1 MIKSQLIWS
10 FAVADLGFFSG
21 RGARPRSQE
30 VPDLSFCR
38 PQTKFG
44 QGNVF
49 TPVCHSVHRGVWLQ
63 GGSAT
68 RGAACRGSASRGV
81 CLQGK
86 GWADPPIGYYEIRS
100 MIGRY
105 ASYWNAF
112 LLANFFTKRCKNAKI
127 APRGRMYHLHPLNPS
142 IVKITLFQFETKV
155 WELANLTDC
164 E

>member
-44 QGNVF
+44 QGNIF
-49 TPVCHSVHRGVWLQ
+49 TPVCHSVHRGVCLK

-68 RGAACRGSASRGV
+68 RGGCMQRV
-81 CLQGK
+81 CLQG
-86 GWADPPIGYYEIRS
+86 GLPPGEGLGRPPSPIGYYEIRS

-155 WELANLTDC
+155 
-164 E
+164 